1 MGRGSAPPW
10 DLETL
15 KPSGDR
21 APLAP
26 HGAGPG
32 EGRGDGQWPTGAQ
45 VGRPQLPLPSGP
57 SGLSCRALGT
67 GPVAKGPED
76 VGLAASATP
85 PGGPHG
91 PLPPNDASHL
101 KAGSETVSNSQK
113 RRGFGTK
120 VPFLG
125 RPKVRP
131 LPSVA
136 RRSRVTGVGP
146 RHPRGAVFP
155 HPGFGVRGSLGQSV
169 GFWAVGPKTSAATC
183 GWFCVASNCFCT
195 SVPTFL
201 PALLGFALNLSSS
214 ENGVNGRKTFFP
226 LKRRDVCTLTPR
238 AWLCNRGVRCA
249 ALGCSGA
256 WGVRG
261 VGAAEGACAR
271 RLRG

>member
-1 MGRGSAPPW
+1 M
-10 DLETL
+10 
-15 KPSGDR
+15 
-21 APLAP
+21 
-26 HGAGPG
+26 
-32 EGRGDGQWPTGAQ
+32 
-45 VGRPQLPLPSGP
+45 GRPQLPLPSGP

-101 KAGSETVSNSQK
+101 KAGSETVPNSQK

-125 RPKVRP
+125 RPRVRP

-169 GFWAVGPKTSAATC
+169 GFWAVGPKTSAAAC

-256 WGVRG
+256 WGVCGARGRGPPRARVPGSYEGDGVGRAPRGPGAG
-261 VGAAEGACAR
+261 VGAQPPAPACCASPGPAQTA
-271 RLRG
+271 LFIVGFV